1 MAAGKPV
8 LPPLSA
14 AQLEIMNVVWDRGE
28 VTVGEVY
35 ETLAARRKIARNTVQ
50 TTMVRLEE
58 KGWLTHRTV
67 ANAFR
72 YVAASPRQKTLR
84 QMVTELVD
92 TAFGG
97 SAEGLV
103 MTLLENRDLSASEA
117 DRIRALIEES
127 EQKGK

>member
-1 MAAGKPV
+1 MGKKKKS

-14 AQLEIMNVVWDRGE
+14 AQLEIMNLVWDRGE

-35 ETLAARRKIARNTVQ
+35 EILARRRSVARNTVQ

-72 YVAASPRQKTLR
+72 YSAVVPRQKTVR
-84 QMVTELVD
+84 QMVDELVD
-92 TAFGG
+92 SAFAG

-103 MTLLENRDLSASEA
+103 SALLDGRQLSPGEA
-117 DRIRALIEES
+117 DRIRALIEQS
-127 EQKGK
+127 EKKGK